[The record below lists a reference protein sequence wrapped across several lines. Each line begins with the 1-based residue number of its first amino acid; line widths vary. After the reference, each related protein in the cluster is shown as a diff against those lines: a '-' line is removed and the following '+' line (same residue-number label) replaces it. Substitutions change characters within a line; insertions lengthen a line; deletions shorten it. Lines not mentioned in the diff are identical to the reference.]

1 MLSRQIVKPANQ
13 AVDSAREAGAGVKPG
28 AQAPG
33 NGHHNF
39 QEPATAGE
47 STASC
52 LIVRTTRLNCCH
64 PLRGLEPFPETFL
77 WLAPQALCL
86 TPASR
91 AENPPCAISSAY
103 HAALPP
109 DS

>member
-39 QEPATAGE
+39 QEPATA
-47 STASC
+47 AKAP
-52 LIVRTTRLNCCH
+52 RLV
-64 PLRGLEPFPETFL
+64 
-77 WLAPQALCL
+77 
-86 TPASR
+86 
-91 AENPPCAISSAY
+91 
-103 HAALPP
+103 
-109 DS
+109 